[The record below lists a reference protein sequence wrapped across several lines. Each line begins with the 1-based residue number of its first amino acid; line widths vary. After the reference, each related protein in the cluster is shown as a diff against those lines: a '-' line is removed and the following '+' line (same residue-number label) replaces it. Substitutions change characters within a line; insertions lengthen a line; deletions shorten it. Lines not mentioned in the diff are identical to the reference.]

1 MLAYVFWHRRRAG
14 VDVAVY
20 EAALV
25 EFHRRLGAEAVEG
38 FHGSSVFAT
47 ERGYMD
53 WYQLEGAFALD
64 ALNVAA
70 VTGPMQQPHQAVADL
85 TGEMTGGLYRLV
97 DGTWRRQMVLGPEPE
112 LSEPEGRRVF

>member
-1 MLAYVFWHRRRAG
+1 MLAYVFWHRPRAS
-14 VDVAVY
+14 VDVAAY

-47 ERGYMD
+47 EGGYVD
-53 WYQLEGAFALD
+53 WYYLEAAFALD

-70 VTGPMQQPHQAVADL
+70 VSGPMQQPHGAVAAL

-97 DGTWRRQMVLGPEPE
+97 EGTWRRQMVLGPDAELPEPG
-112 LSEPEGRRVF
+112 GRRVY